1 MMNHKTTW
9 YFNKSTKL
17 LKSLLFIQAQSQ
29 NGNLKDCQ
37 IKKIEPTLNHGL
49 SPKLV
54 WINNLR
60 IRLRFKQSYLKQDLL
75 QDLLLLQII

>member
-1 MMNHKTTW
+1 M
-9 YFNKSTKL
+9 
-17 LKSLLFIQAQSQ
+17 FIQAQSQ
-29 NGNLKDCQ
+29 NGTLKDCQ